1 MSCVAISA
9 GSTVASSSWASV
21 SNVLSSNGAM
31 QNRYK
36 ANMDRLTTE
45 NTLLTETHDE
55 LATVDPA
62 EIATQLM
69 MANYVYQSN
78 LAVIAQLIQP
88 SLLDFIR

>member
-1 MSCVAISA
+1 
-9 GSTVASSSWASV
+9 
-21 SNVLSSNGAM
+21 
-31 QNRYK
+31 
-36 ANMDRLTTE
+36 MDRLTTE
-45 NTLLTETHDE
+45 NTMLTETHDK